1 MTDGDTHR
9 VFSPRHLPTL
19 RVTVFESARSLSLEK
34 WLVQNLQISLNSNE
48 RMNQIRIIPNSPPAA
63 SNTRERILSTA
74 ESLFMRHG
82 FDGASMRQITAEA
95 QVNLAAV
102 NYHFGS
108 KEALIQE
115 VFKRRLHHL
124 NQARLDALTA
134 LEREAGDQPVKPSRI
149 LDAFFGTLL
158 RMAKD
163 EPVSGPTFLRL
174 LGRTL
179 TDPSDFIRAFL
190 SSEYQHVIERY
201 KAALFKALPDVPQED
216 IIWRFH
222 FMLGATAYAIAGT
235 DTLRVLTSWEAPAGG
250 HLESTD
256 DIDRLIP
263 RLMSFLIGGL
273 RAPLPESGQPA
284 KRTADQRPR
293 SREGGPVTTDTTSAG
308 TAQKTRQPRQQKKGD
323 SRT

>member
-1 MTDGDTHR
+1 
-9 VFSPRHLPTL
+9 
-19 RVTVFESARSLSLEK
+19 
-34 WLVQNLQISLNSNE
+34 
-48 RMNQIRIIPNSPPAA
+48 MNQIRTIPNPPPLPIG
-63 SNTRERILSTA
+63 TRERILSTA

-95 QVNLAAV
+95 RVNLAAV

-201 KAALFKALPDVPQED
+201 KAALFRALPDVPQED

-263 RLMSFLIGGL
+263 RLMSFLVGGL
-273 RAPLPESGQPA
+273 RAPLPESGPGTKKTGGQ
-284 KRTADQRPR
+284 T
-293 SREGGPVTTDTTSAG
+293 SRAVETSADAADAS
-308 TAQKTRQPRQQKKGD
+308 TSKATREIRQPKQLKKGG